1 MTKSRFIFVALMCAF
16 ETYFFNEC
24 LFEGNYL
31 FAFFWGI
38 LLFRDLQRTY
48 KVDKFIHTLSST
60 TKKKD

>member
-1 MTKSRFIFVALMCAF
+1 MTKSRFIILALMCAF

-24 LFEGNYL
+24 VFDGDYL

-38 LLFRDLQRTY
+38 LLLRDLRRAYT
-48 KVDKFIHTLSST
+48 VDKFIRTLTST